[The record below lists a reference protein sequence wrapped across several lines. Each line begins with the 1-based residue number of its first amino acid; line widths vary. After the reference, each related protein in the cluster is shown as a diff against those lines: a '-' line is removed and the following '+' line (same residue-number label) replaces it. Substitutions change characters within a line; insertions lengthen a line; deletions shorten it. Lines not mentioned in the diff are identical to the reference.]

1 MGTQARSPVMVKNQK
16 VMILSSQMLINKSM
30 FTGTVLLQQ
39 GTLKMT
45 QAMSPVML
53 MVKKQKVMVLSGHWP
68 INI

>member
-1 MGTQARSPVMVKNQK
+1 
-16 VMILSSQMLINKSM
+16 M

-45 QAMSPVML
+45 QARSPVMV
-53 MVKKQKVMVLSGHWP
+53 MIKNQKVMVLSGHWL